1 MHEDRGTTMKNLL
14 MGICTLTL
22 AVLACN
28 LNKSSPSSLSQA
40 AINTVV
46 AQTMQAFE
54 SASPTAPT
62 VLMNT
67 PALNTPV
74 LSTPTLMT
82 PGLMTPSPSATPMAV
97 IKAVTYCLAG
107 PAETYN
113 GITNLNPNQTAA
125 VLGKDSSGDYWL
137 IQTASGE
144 CWVAAQ
150 YVVITGNTQNI
161 PTVTPPPTTTTGVP
175 AEPGSVFYIYSCPS
189 LTETVITLTWKD
201 VANDETGYRVY
212 RNGSPIAE
220 LPANSTTY
228 TDDTS
233 RGSGSTFSYSVEA
246 FNSIGTSTQRTTGS
260 FSLSN
265 CANP

>member
-1 MHEDRGTTMKNLL
+1 MKNLL
-14 MGICTLTL
+14 TGICILIL

-54 SASPTAPT
+54 SASPTAPA
-62 VLMNT
+62 VLLNT

-82 PGLMTPSPSATPMAV
+82 PVSTTPSPSATPMAV

-125 VLGKDSSGDYWL
+125 VLGKDSAGDYWL

-175 AEPGSVFYIYSCPS
+175 AAPGNLSYSYSCAS
-189 LTETVITLTWKD
+189 LTEATITLTWKD
-201 VANDETGYRVY
+201 VANNESGYRVY
-212 RNGSPIAE
+212 RDSSPIAE

-228 TDDTS
+228 TDNTS
-233 RGSGSTFSYSVEA
+233 RSPGSVFSYSVEA
-246 FNSIGTSTQRTTGS
+246 FNSFGASIQRTTGN
-260 FSLSN
+260 FHLSG